1 MLSGALGRG
10 CKKIGMVVCECECV
24 MVEEEVAGVDARSTC
39 LRAASTASD
48 LS

>member
-10 CKKIGMVVCECECV
+10 CKKIGMVVCEYV
-24 MVEEEVAGVDARSTC
+24 MVEEEVAGVDARSTY